1 MAEASFYLSAVI
13 ADEQFES
20 LGELVSSYKQIRHG
34 KMEKK
39 KKERMKVHS
48 NRMKMETTLGQ
59 ICPSHENDRRMSISV
74 LLCPAFMRN
83 IIYIY
88 DTASLLH
95 ANRIENA

>member
-39 KKERMKVHS
+39 KRKNES
-48 NRMKMETTLGQ
+48 T
-59 ICPSHENDRRMSISV
+59 
-74 LLCPAFMRN
+74 F
-83 IIYIY
+83 
-88 DTASLLH
+88 
-95 ANRIENA
+95 